1 VKGVTALALLLAACH
16 AEGPKS
22 GPTGPAGPAAAPV
35 TATGA
40 PVGGV
45 RNPAAADTA
54 PAPSAEAKPEAEA
67 PLEVEAR
74 ESNPSSEKVKIKLS
88 AWPVDAVVFWGN
100 KSLGVAGKQPL
111 EIERPRG
118 SGPVDL
124 VARAPGYL
132 PFHTRVFTD
141 RDERLSVRLVR
152 VEDAPA
158 LLGYRRGAGGAAGT
172 P

>member
-1 VKGVTALALLLAACH
+1 VRWAVAFALMLVGCRGDGRGSTPSEPSSPVAA
-16 AEGPKS
+16 E
-22 GPTGPAGPAAAPV
+22 PAAAPV
-35 TATGA
+35 APAGARTPGATETAVA
-40 PVGGV
+40 PV
-45 RNPAAADTA
+45 PE
-54 PAPSAEAKPEAEA
+54 PKPETEA

-74 ESNPSSEKVKIKLS
+74 ESNPSSEKVTIKLTV
-88 AWPVDAVVFWGN
+88 WPVDANVFWGN
-100 KSLGVAGKQPL
+100 KNLGVAGKQPL

-141 RDERLSVRLVR
+141 RDERLTVRLVR
-152 VEDAPA
+152 IEDAPQ
-158 LLGYRRGAGGAAGT
+158 LLGYKRGAGGAPGT